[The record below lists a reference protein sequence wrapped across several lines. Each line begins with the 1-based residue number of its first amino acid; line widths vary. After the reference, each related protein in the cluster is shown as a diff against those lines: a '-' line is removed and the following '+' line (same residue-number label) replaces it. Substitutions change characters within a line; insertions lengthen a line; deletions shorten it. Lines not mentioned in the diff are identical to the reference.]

1 MIDGSLKGWLKEL
14 KGLSRLKVKRVVP
27 GHGPVLDN
35 WRAALQRQ
43 ESYLIMLLREVR
55 AMIKEGKFIEQ
66 AIAEV
71 GQIATGQWALFDAF
85 HKKNITLVFAE
96 LEWED

>member
-1 MIDGSLKGWLKEL
+1 
-14 KGLSRLKVKRVVP
+14 
-27 GHGPVLDN
+27 
-35 WRAALQRQ
+35 
-43 ESYLIMLLREVR
+43 
-55 AMIKEGKFIEQ
+55 MIKEGKFIEQ

-71 GQIATGQWALFDAF
+71 GQMTTGRWALFDAF